1 MASCYDETGK
11 TLLYNGEKVLHTRHK
26 YKKLRAE
33 FQSKGTKSAKRRL
46 KRICQRE
53 NRWMSDVNHRL
64 TKTLIDHYG
73 ADSIFAL
80 EDLIDV
86 RFATEQT
93 NKDKRYEMVS

>member
-1 MASCYDETGK
+1 
-11 TLLYNGEKVLHTRHK
+11 
-26 YKKLRAE
+26 
-33 FQSKGTKSAKRRL
+33 
-46 KRICQRE
+46 
-53 NRWMSDVNHRL
+53 MSDVNHRL